1 MNPINASDYNRF
13 LEPISDPNAG
23 GVASVPSPASGTQ
36 DNTAAQNAFS
46 EFQKYVLCG
55 NKDTLV
61 SGSSQTSSAPSGADL
76 NNLLLNIWRAICE
89 SLNPSGKTA
98 GNQPIPV
105 GFESGSHRITGMGY
119 NQEVNPMYYANNA
132 TAQNLAAALG
142 AKVVQASPL
151 GMGPDSVFQAPSANT
166 LQFPGGQTINAGVLA
181 NLLNK
186 GYSREYVQSEL
197 TQALAENGVTGITP
211 DLSKLYPS
219 GSSGNIS

>member
-1 MNPINASDYNRF
+1 MNPINASNYNRF

-36 DNTAAQNAFS
+36 QNTAAQNAFS
-46 EFQKYVLCG
+46 EFQKYVLSG
-55 NKDTLV
+55 NQNTL
-61 SGSSQTSSAPSGADL
+61 SSSSQTPSAPSEAYL
-76 NNLLLNIWRAICE
+76 NNLLLSIWRAICD

-98 GNQPIPV
+98 GDQPIPV
-105 GFESGSHRITGMGY
+105 GFESGSHPITGMGY
-119 NQEVNPMYYANNA
+119 NQQANPMYYADNA

-142 AKVVQASPL
+142 AKVVQASPF

-211 DLSKLYPS
+211 DLSKLYP
-219 GSSGNIS
+219 